1 MANKVSMRE
10 YARLRGVNLSAV
22 QNAIKSGRI
31 HTEPDGKI
39 DVEDPLPQ
47 KIPDGGLV
55 ILRDG
60 NIGEPEILL
69 SPPCYIFT
77 HRAELEV
84 IVQKETPAERDQALD
99 WLLVEIGEL
108 LQNDPRLGGEVDYM
122 HADPPEFVEE
132 PVEGGVTIK
141 GAIVPIV
148 LEYTS
153 NSNLI

>member
-1 MANKVSMRE
+1 MSKREIVLNALFERLSTLDVSVKR
-10 YARLRGVNLSAV
+10 N
-22 QNAIKSGRI
+22 
-31 HTEPDGKI
+31 
-39 DVEDPLPQ
+39 DPLPQ

-60 NIGEPEILL
+60 KVGEPEILL
-69 SPPCYIFT
+69 SPPYYIFT

-84 IVQKETPAERDQALD
+84 IVQQEAPAERDQALD

-108 LQNDPRLGGEVDYM
+108 LLSDPRLGGQVDYM

>member
-1 MANKVSMRE
+1 MSKREIVLNALFERLSTLDVSVKR
-10 YARLRGVNLSAV
+10 N
-22 QNAIKSGRI
+22 
-31 HTEPDGKI
+31 
-39 DVEDPLPQ
+39 DPLPQ

-60 NIGEPEILL
+60 NVGAPEILL
-69 SPPCYIFT
+69 SPPYYIFT

-84 IVQKETPAERDQALD
+84 IVQQEAPAERDQALD

-108 LQNDPRLGGEVDYM
+108 LLSDPRLGGQVDYM

>member
-1 MANKVSMRE
+1 MSKREIVLNALFERLSTLDVSVKR
-10 YARLRGVNLSAV
+10 N
-22 QNAIKSGRI
+22 
-31 HTEPDGKI
+31 
-39 DVEDPLPQ
+39 DPLPQ

-60 NIGEPEILL
+60 NVGEPEILL
-69 SPPCYIFT
+69 SPPYYIFT

-84 IVQKETPAERDQALD
+84 IVQQEAPAERDQALD

-108 LQNDPRLGGEVDYM
+108 LLSDPRLGGQVDYM

-132 PVEGGVTIK
+132 PGEGGVTIK

>member
-1 MANKVSMRE
+1 MSKRE
-10 YARLRGVNLSAV
+10 IVLNALFERLSTLDVAV
-22 QNAIKSGRI
+22 KRN
-31 HTEPDGKI
+31 
-39 DVEDPLPQ
+39 DPLPQ

-60 NIGEPEILL
+60 NVGEPEILL

-108 LQNDPRLGGEVDYM
+108 CPNYRRTLSGLPATYLQTTFGPHPDYM
-122 HADPPEFVEE
+122 HND
-132 PVEGGVTIK
+132 
-141 GAIVPIV
+141 
-148 LEYTS
+148 
-153 NSNLI
+153 

>member
-1 MANKVSMRE
+1 MSKREIVLNALFERLSTLDVSVKR
-10 YARLRGVNLSAV
+10 N
-22 QNAIKSGRI
+22 N
-31 HTEPDGKI
+31 
-39 DVEDPLPQ
+39 PLPQ

-55 ILRDG
+55 ILGDG
-60 NIGEPEILL
+60 NVGEPEILL

-84 IVQKETPAERDQALD
+84 IVQKETPAKRDQNLD
-99 WLLVEIGEL
+99 EILVQIGEL
-108 LQNDPRLGGEVDYM
+108 LQEDPSLGGEVDYM
-122 HADPPEFVEE
+122 YAAPPEFVEE
-132 PVEGGVTIK
+132 PVEGGIPIK